1 MPGRTPGGVYYR
13 GAANVVEGQ
22 NAYLRTQILTA
33 RPEQLTLMLF
43 DGAIRFTRAGREAIG
58 QHDYES
64 SFNSLQR
71 AEQIMVE
78 LLNSL
83 RHDVDDSLCK
93 RQASLY
99 LFVYSKLVEANM
111 SHRAEPLD
119 DALNILATLRET
131 WTLLIDKLQTEASE
145 NTYQRPEQMSRPTAL
160 SIQG

>member
-1 MPGRTPGGVYYR
+1 M
-13 GAANVVEGQ
+13 VEGQ
-22 NAYLRTQILTA
+22 NAYLRTQIMTA

-43 DGAIRFTRAGREAIG
+43 DGAIRFTKAGRQALE
-58 QHDYES
+58 QQDYES
-64 SFNSLQR
+64 SFNNLQR
-71 AEQIMVE
+71 AEQIMIE

-111 SHRAEPLD
+111 SHRSEPLD
-119 DALNILATLRET
+119 DASNILETLRET
-131 WTLLIDKLQTEASE
+131 WTLLMDKLQSE
-145 NTYQRPEQMSRPTAL
+145 SAEDNNQRQHQQAPRPAL